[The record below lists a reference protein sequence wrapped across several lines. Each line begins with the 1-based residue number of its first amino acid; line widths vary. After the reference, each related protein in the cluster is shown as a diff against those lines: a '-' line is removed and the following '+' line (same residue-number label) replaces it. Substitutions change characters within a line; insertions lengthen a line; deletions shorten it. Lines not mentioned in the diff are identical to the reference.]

1 MKPFLK
7 FDIQLQRTDFLLN
20 IKAEI
25 GNGITGVYGPSGHGK
40 TTLLNAI
47 SGLVKPDSG
56 YININGNTVYNSTQK
71 INVPVKN
78 RKAGYVFQEGRLFP
92 HLSVKQNLK
101 YGIKSNSTEN
111 ITFDEVV
118 EILNIETLLP
128 KKPSE
133 CSGGEKQ
140 RIAIGRS
147 LLSGAQILMMDE
159 PFSAVDIN
167 LRNNIIPFLT
177 RINQHFQI
185 PMLIVSHDLPDLLSL
200 TNNLLL
206 LKNGKLKALGKF
218 SDLILDESNLDVM
231 KDAGLYNAFN
241 MAVIDA
247 LPGKNMVVLKSNT
260 SNFQV
265 QALCSS
271 STVKMETGRKI
282 QVLIRPEDVSIAL
295 KPVEAIS
302 LRNQIEGTIE
312 KIFSK
317 DGFWFCLVDA
327 GEKIVVEITE
337 ASGKNMNLEPG
348 KKVWCLFKSAA
359 LKIF

>member
-1 MKPFLK
+1 MKPFLE
-7 FDIQLQRTDFLLN
+7 FDIQLQRNDFFLN

-25 GNGITGVYGPSGHGK
+25 ENGITGVYGPSGHGK
-40 TTLLNAI
+40 TTLLNVI
-47 SGLVKPDSG
+47 SGLVKPASG
-56 YININGNTVYNSTQK
+56 YININGDTVFNSTQK

-78 RKAGYVFQEGRLFP
+78 RKAGYVFQDGRLFP

-101 YGIKSNSTEN
+101 YGIKKHTSGT

-118 EILNIETLLP
+118 EILNIEPLLH
-128 KKPSE
+128 KRPSE

-147 LLSGAQILMMDE
+147 LLGGAQILMMDE
-159 PFSAVDIN
+159 PFSAVDVT
-167 LRNNIIPFLT
+167 LRNNIIPFLN
-177 RINQHFQI
+177 RINRHFQI

-206 LKNGKLKALGKF
+206 LKNGRLKALGKF
-218 SDLILDESNLDVM
+218 QNLILDESNVDVM
-231 KDAGLYNAFN
+231 KDAGLYNVFN
-241 MAVIDA
+241 LTAVEVY
-247 LPGKNMVVLKSNT
+247 PYKNMVLLKSN
-260 SNFQV
+260 SHDFQV
-265 QALCSS
+265 QALCQAS
-271 STVKMETGRKI
+271 VEKMRVGRKTK
-282 QVLIRPEDVSIAL
+282 VLIRPEDVSIAL
-295 KPVEAIS
+295 QPIEAIS
-302 LRNQIEGTIE
+302 LRNQIEGTIQ

-327 GEKIVVEITE
+327 GEKILVEITE
-337 ASGKNMNLEPG
+337 LSGENMKLEPG

>member
-7 FDIQLQRTDFLLN
+7 LDIQLQRNGFLLN

-47 SGLVKPDSG
+47 SGLVIPGSG
-56 YININGNTVYNSTQK
+56 YIIIKGVTVFDSAQK

-78 RKAGYVFQEGRLFP
+78 RKAGYVFQDGRLFP
-92 HLSVKQNLK
+92 HLTVKQNLK
-101 YGIKSNSTEN
+101 YGIKKHTSDAV
-111 ITFDEVV
+111 TFDEVV
-118 EILNIETLLP
+118 EILNIEPLLC

-147 LLSGAQILMMDE
+147 LLGGAQILMMDE
-159 PFSAVDIN
+159 PFSAVDVT

-177 RINQHFQI
+177 RINQRFQI

-218 SDLILDESNLDVM
+218 QDLILDESNVDVM
-231 KDAGLYNAFN
+231 KDAGLYNVFN
-241 MAVIDA
+241 LIAVEVYPD
-247 LPGKNMVVLKSNT
+247 KNMVLLNSN
-260 SNFQV
+260 SHDFQV
-265 QALCSS
+265 QALCQPAIEEM
-271 STVKMETGRKI
+271 KTGRHTK
-282 QVLIRPEDVSIAL
+282 VLIRPEDVSIAL
-295 KPVEAIS
+295 TPIDQIS

-327 GEKIVVEITE
+327 GEKILVEITE